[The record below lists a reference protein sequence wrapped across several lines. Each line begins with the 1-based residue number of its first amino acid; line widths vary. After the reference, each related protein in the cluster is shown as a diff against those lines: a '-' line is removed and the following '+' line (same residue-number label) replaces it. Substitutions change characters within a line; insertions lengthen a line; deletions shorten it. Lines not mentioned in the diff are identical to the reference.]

1 MALQD
6 IIDTAPNI
14 EVNRS
19 KLVAQ
24 TVSRSGRIS
33 TASRNWANPFR
44 FTVTPKPVWSYTEY
58 QSIFEPIFN
67 NDRYLPSRINL
78 TNYDATTGALIAT
91 GMTWLTEYQ
100 GDLDTNDNGTLDN
113 TTASSAQGTRIIITL
128 GGTPTAND
136 YIFKQGDYV
145 RLAQNIYPYIVTD
158 DIIVPT
164 VATGITGTI
173 TAAGVVTVSNG
184 ITNTTTATITT
195 ITSVSSTTGLSVGQ
209 TITESGVNVGSFGGI
224 TYIKSIDSATQITI
238 ISTTDCTSGAITFAG
253 SATSVAIPIHRGYL
267 DYSGYTVAGQTVRCG
282 RLAASFTVMVTKLPQ
297 FRFLPGKLVEFTSD
311 FELVEEIL

>member
-78 TNYDATTGALIAT
+78 TNYSPTTGALIAT
-91 GMTWLTEYQ
+91 GMAWLTEYQ
-100 GDLDTNDNGTLDN
+100 GQLDSTDDGTLDSV
-113 TTASSAQGTRIIITL
+113 TASSAQGTRIIITL
-128 GGTPTAND
+128 GGSPTPGD
-136 YIFKQGDYV
+136 YIYKQGDYT

-195 ITSVSSTTGLSVGQ
+195 ITGITSTTGLSVGQ
-209 TITESGVNVGSFGGI
+209 TITRTAGAGAFGGI

-238 ISTTDCTSGAITFAG
+238 ISTTDCTSGAITFSG

-267 DYSGYTVAGQTVRCG
+267 DYSGYTVSGKTVRCG
-282 RLAASFTVMVTKLPQ
+282 RLAASFTVMVVKLPQ
-297 FRFLPGKLVEFTSD
+297 IRFLPGKLVEFTGD

>member
-6 IIDTAPNI
+6 IIDTASNI

-24 TVSRSGRIS
+24 TISRSGRIS

-58 QSIFEPIFN
+58 QSIFESIFN

-78 TNYDATTGALIAT
+78 TNYDATTGALTAT
-91 GMTWLTEYQ
+91 GMSWLTEYQ
-100 GDLDTNDNGTLDN
+100 GDLDTNDNGSLDN

-128 GGTPTAND
+128 AGSPTAND
-136 YIFKQGDYV
+136 YIYKQGDYT

-158 DIIVPT
+158 DIKVPT
-164 VATGITGTI
+164 VATGITGII
-173 TAAGVVTVSNG
+173 TAAGVITVSNG
-184 ITNTTTATITT
+184 ITNTTTTTTTT
-195 ITSVSSTTGLSVGQ
+195 ITSVSSTAGLTVGQ
-209 TITESGVNVGSFGGI
+209 TITRTSGAGAFGGI

-238 ISTTDCTSGAITFAG
+238 ISTTACTAGAITFAG

-282 RLAASFTVMVTKLPQ
+282 RLAASFTVMVVKLPQ
-297 FRFLPGKLVEFTSD
+297 IRFLPGKLVEFTGD